1 MYNIRG
7 TLSVMGLYNYSDNL
21 FDLLTLP
28 AGANKNDIVNSIILE
43 CAELETVYP
52 DFGLMRDAIGL
63 WSRTRLHE
71 WERIYLT
78 LTEDYNPLHNY
89 DRHEEWDE
97 DVSSSGHAS
106 TSVNGFND
114 IADRDSSESRASGT
128 QRHSGHLYGNIGVTE
143 STTMAANELNFRKTD
158 FTQIIV
164 EEFKKRFCIL
174 VY

>member
-7 TLSVMGLYNYSDNL
+7 TMSVMGLYNYSDDL
-21 FDLLTLP
+21 FGLLKLP
-28 AGANKNDIVNSIILE
+28 KSIDKTDVVNSILLE

-71 WERIYLT
+71 WERIYST
-78 LTEDYNPLHNY
+78 LTEEYNPLHNF

-97 DVSSSGHAS
+97 NASSSGQSS

-114 IADRDSSESRASGT
+114 IADRDRSESRATGNQKRT
-128 QRHSGHLYGNIGVTE
+128 GHIYGNVGITE

-174 VY
+174 IY

>member
-7 TLSVMGLYNYSDNL
+7 TLSVMGLYNYSDDL
-21 FDLLTLP
+21 FGLLKLP
-28 AGANKNDIVNSIILE
+28 SGVDKTDVVNSILLE

-71 WERIYLT
+71 WERIYST
-78 LTEDYNPLHNY
+78 LTEDYNPLHNF
-89 DRHEEWDE
+89 DRHEEWAE
-97 DVSSSGHAS
+97 NASSSGQSS

-114 IADRDSSESRASGT
+114 IADRDRSESRATGNQKRT
-128 QRHSGHLYGNIGVTE
+128 GHIYGNVGITE
-143 STTMAANELNFRKTD
+143 STTMAANEIKFRETD

>member
-7 TLSVMGLYNYSDNL
+7 TMSVMGLYNYNNEL
-21 FDLLTLP
+21 FDLLKLP
-28 AGANKNDIVNSIILE
+28 DGVYKNDIVYSILLE

-52 DFGLMRDAIGL
+52 DFGLMRNAIGL
-63 WSRTRLHE
+63 WSTTRLHE
-71 WERIYLT
+71 WERIYRT

-114 IADRDSSESRASGT
+114 VADRDSSESRASGT

-143 STTMAANELNFRKTD
+143 STTMAQNELNFRKTD
-158 FTQIIV
+158 FTQIVV
-164 EEFKKRFCIL
+164 EEFKRRFCIL